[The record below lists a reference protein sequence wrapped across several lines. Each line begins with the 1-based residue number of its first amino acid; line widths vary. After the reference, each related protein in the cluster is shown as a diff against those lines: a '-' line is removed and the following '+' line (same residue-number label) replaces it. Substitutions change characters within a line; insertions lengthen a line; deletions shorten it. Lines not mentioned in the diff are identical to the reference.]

1 MNADHLNA
9 ALTKLFAAHK
19 RYIERATELYERNI
33 DQQLAAFTSAT
44 EKAEA
49 ELVKQLEGLTKQIGQ

>member
-1 MNADHLNA
+1 MNADRLNA

-19 RYIERATELYERNI
+19 SYIERATELYEKNI
-33 DQQLAAFTSAT
+33 DQQLAAFTQAT

-49 ELVKQLEGLTKQIGQ
+49 ELVKQLDALTKQVGQ